1 MAQDFE
7 TRGRAAVANLATKQ
21 PHELL
26 LMLGGA
32 LAILLST
39 VIYGL
44 LWSQGISANQVSGA
58 TTTFLVNLVLGGA
71 LLVSSVIARK
81 NLMNAAIVAGVVSV
95 ILVVYGG
102 RSGAIGGVVGF
113 LGAIVA
119 AATPYMPWLR
129 RT

>member
-1 MAQDFE
+1 MAIWVSRPIWGWMPMIFGKLPLNFIFPVI
-7 TRGRAAVANLATKQ
+7 TAVLKSVVPA
-21 PHELL
+21 
-26 LMLGGA
+26 
-32 LAILLST
+32 AILPQIS
-39 VIYGL
+39 YGPSNL
-44 LWSQGISANQVSGA
+44 KSAGSSA
-58 TTTFLVNLVLGGA
+58 ATFLAVTAPPVM
-71 LLVSSVIARK
+71 SSTYDVARS
-81 NLMNAAIVAGVVSV
+81 VTVSV